1 MRGERRRDVR
11 LMRALANVGVF
22 EEREGRIFALVRA
35 QTAGDVLDAEA
46 RYDDDCGDGT
56 PS

>member
-1 MRGERRRDVR
+1 MRGERRRDVG